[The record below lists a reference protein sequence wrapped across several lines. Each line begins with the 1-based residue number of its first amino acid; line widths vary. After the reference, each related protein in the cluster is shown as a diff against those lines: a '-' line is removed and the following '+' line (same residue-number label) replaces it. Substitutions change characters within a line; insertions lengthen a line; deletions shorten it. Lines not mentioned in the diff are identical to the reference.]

1 MQTIK
6 FLGQFLTRMEAGNLY
21 IGCSNGLHRT
31 DFALALN
38 YALNKNAKNIPQFKD
53 SKVSDLHA
61 AVRRIYDTIN
71 AIKKDNPPETWKDF
85 GLDKETLDKIPDAD
99 EFEKRLNRLP
109 LV

>member
-1 MQTIK
+1 MEINKDIK
-6 FLGQFLTRMEAGNLY
+6 KRNKFIVERNNHCKVLLGEY
-21 IGCSNGLHRT
+21 
-31 DFALALN
+31 
-38 YALNKNAKNIPQFKD
+38 KNAKNIPQFKD